1 MKKDIIIRLFRIVA
15 LAEGISFLL
24 LLGVA
29 MPLKYLANMPAAVRV
44 AGMLHGVLFVAFV
57 ILAWETMNKLD
68 KKYSW
73 FFIAFLSS
81 ILPFGTFVL
90 ENKLKKEL

>member
-1 MKKDIIIRLFRIVA
+1 MKKDIVIRLFRIVA

-29 MPLKYLANMPAAVRV
+29 MPLKYLANMPAAVRIV
-44 AGMLHGVLFVAFV
+44 GMLHGVLFVAFV
-57 ILAWETMNKLD
+57 ILAWETMNKLN

-73 FFIAFLSS
+73 FFIAFLAS
-81 ILPFGTFVL
+81 ILPFGTFVV

>member
-1 MKKDIIIRLFRIVA
+1 MKKDIVIRLFRIVA

-29 MPLKYLANMPAAVRV
+29 MPLKYFANMPAAVRI

-73 FFIAFLSS
+73 FFIAFLAS

>member
-1 MKKDIIIRLFRIVA
+1 LKKDIVIRLFRIVA

-29 MPLKYLANMPAAVRV
+29 MPLKYLANMPAAVRI

-57 ILAWETMNKLD
+57 ILAWETMNKLN

-73 FFIAFLSS
+73 FFIAFLAS

>member
-1 MKKDIIIRLFRIVA
+1 MKKDIVIRLFRIVA

-29 MPLKYLANMPAAVRV
+29 MPLKYLANMPAAVRIT
-44 AGMLHGVLFVAFV
+44 GMLHGVLFVAFV

-73 FFIAFLSS
+73 FFKAFLAS

>member
-1 MKKDIIIRLFRIVA
+1 MKKDIVIRLFRIVA

-29 MPLKYLANMPAAVRV
+29 MPLKYFANMPAAVRI

-57 ILAWETMNKLD
+57 ILAWETMNKLN

-73 FFIAFLSS
+73 FFIAFLAS

-90 ENKLKKEL
+90 DNKLKKEL

>member
-1 MKKDIIIRLFRIVA
+1 MKKDIVIRLFRIVA

-29 MPLKYLANMPAAVRV
+29 MPLKYFANMPAAVRIT
-44 AGMLHGVLFVAFV
+44 GMLHGVLFVAFV

-73 FFIAFLSS
+73 FFKAFLAS